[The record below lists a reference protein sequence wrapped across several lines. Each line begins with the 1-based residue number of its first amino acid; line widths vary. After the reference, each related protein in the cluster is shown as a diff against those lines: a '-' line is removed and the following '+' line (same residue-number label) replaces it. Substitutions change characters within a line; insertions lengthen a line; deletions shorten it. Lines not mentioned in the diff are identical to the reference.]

1 MYTLNETEEFLC
13 KEIID
18 CAFTV
23 HKKLGPGLLEKI
35 YEAFFCYELTKRD
48 IPFRRQAKL
57 PVYYD
62 DMIFDEGLVIDVL
75 VDNNIICELKAQT
88 LNTIWQAQVLSHL
101 KLSDLHVGSL
111 INFNNAL
118 LKDGIRRYCI

>member
-35 YEAFFCYELTKRD
+35 YEACFCYELTKRD

-88 LNTIWQAQVLSHL
+88 LNTIWQAPVLSHL
-101 KLSDLHVGSL
+101 KLSDLLVGFL

>member
-62 DMIFDEGLVIDVL
+62 DRIFDEGLVIDVL
-75 VDNNIICELKAQT
+75 VDNNIICELKVQT

-101 KLSDLHVGSL
+101 KLSDLHVGFL

>member
-62 DMIFDEGLVIDVL
+62 DRIFDEGLVIDVL

-101 KLSDLHVGSL
+101 KLSDLHVGFL

>member
-35 YEAFFCYELTKRD
+35 YEACFCYELTKRD
-48 IPFRRQAKL
+48 IPFLRQAKL

-75 VDNNIICELKAQT
+75 VDNSIICELKAQT

-101 KLSDLHVGSL
+101 KLSDLHVGFL

>member
-23 HKKLGPGLLEKI
+23 HKKLGSGLLEKI
-35 YEAFFCYELTKRD
+35 YEACFCYELTKRD

-62 DMIFDEGLVIDVL
+62 DRIFDEGQVIDVL
-75 VDNNIICELKAQT
+75 VDNNIICELKVQT

-101 KLSDLHVGSL
+101 KLSDLHVGFL

>member
-35 YEAFFCYELTKRD
+35 YEACFCYELTKRD

-62 DMIFDEGLVIDVL
+62 DRIFDEGLVIDVL
-75 VDNNIICELKAQT
+75 VDNNIICELKVQT

-101 KLSDLHVGSL
+101 KLSDLHVGFL